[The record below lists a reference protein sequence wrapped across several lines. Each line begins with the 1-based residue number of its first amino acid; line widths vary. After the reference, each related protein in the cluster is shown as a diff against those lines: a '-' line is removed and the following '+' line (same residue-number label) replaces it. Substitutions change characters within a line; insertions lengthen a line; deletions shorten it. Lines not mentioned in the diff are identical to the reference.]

1 MKYSRVKFSEP
12 IRSKINNNILLTP
25 KTAASIVPLIL
36 NVIREY
42 HLNESSLDEENHLN
56 NTILTH
62 HRIIETFKHAFA
74 KRTELGDP
82 DFVENVSS
90 IITEMLSNDYA
101 LKIRNAVDD
110 NKSFDDVTHYASKYV
125 TPENHGTSH
134 ISIITATG
142 DAVSITSSINY

>member
-1 MKYSRVKFSEP
+1 MEYSRVKFSEP
-12 IRSKINNNILLTP
+12 IRSTINDNTILTP
-25 KTAASIVPLIL
+25 NTAATIIPLIL
-36 NVIREY
+36 NVIRHY
-42 HLNESSLDEENHLN
+42 HLDASSLDEENHLN
-56 NTILTH
+56 KTILTY

-82 DFVENVSS
+82 DFVVNVNEVV
-90 IITEMLSNDYA
+90 TQMLSDEYA
-101 LKIRNAVDD
+101 HRIRNVVDD
-110 NKSFDDVTHYASKYV
+110 NNSFLDTKHYASKYV

>member
-1 MKYSRVKFSEP
+1 MENSRVKFSEP
-12 IRSKINNNILLTP
+12 IRSKINDNILLTP
-25 KTAASIVPLIL
+25 NTAASIIPLIL

-42 HLNESSLDEENHLN
+42 HLDESSFDEENHLN
-56 NTILTH
+56 NTILTY

-82 DFVENVSS
+82 GFVVNVSK
-90 IITEMLSNDYA
+90 IVTEMLSDEYA
-101 LKIRNAVDD
+101 HKIRNAVDD
-110 NKSFDDVTHYASKYV
+110 NKSFDDVKHYASKYV

-134 ISIITATG
+134 LSIITATG